1 MDNIIIK
8 GLHVFA
14 HHGVLQEEKDNGQ
27 NFYLDIVL
35 SADLFDA
42 SVSDNLYDTINYD
55 EVCRVAKETMTLHT
69 YDLIERA
76 AGAVIDSLF
85 EEFPMVEH
93 IDLTLRKPE
102 APLCCEV
109 EYAAVRFQR
118 SREFWENQ

>member
-8 GLHVFA
+8 GLHVYA
-14 HHGVLQEEKDNGQ
+14 NHGVLQEEKDKGQ

-35 SADLFDA
+35 SADLSRA
-42 SVSDNLYDTINYD
+42 YKSDDLSDTINYD
-55 EVCRVAKETMTLHT
+55 EVCRVAADAMTANT

-76 AGAVIDSLF
+76 AGAVIKALF
-85 EEFPMVEH
+85 DAFPKVQH

-102 APLCCEV
+102 APLCKEV

-118 SREFWENQ
+118 SRG